1 MYVSPYKLSDLR
13 DVVVRRLRFR
23 LGSRRRVFFESCRL
37 LLIERQGVVIIGRID
52 KLGLKVIIIKHLKQV
67 VLVRKVMA
75 MALQLSQLQGTYPLI
90 TTRHK

>member
-1 MYVSPYKLSDLR
+1 M
-13 DVVVRRLRFR
+13 
-23 LGSRRRVFFESCRL
+23 
-37 LLIERQGVVIIGRID
+37 IIGRID